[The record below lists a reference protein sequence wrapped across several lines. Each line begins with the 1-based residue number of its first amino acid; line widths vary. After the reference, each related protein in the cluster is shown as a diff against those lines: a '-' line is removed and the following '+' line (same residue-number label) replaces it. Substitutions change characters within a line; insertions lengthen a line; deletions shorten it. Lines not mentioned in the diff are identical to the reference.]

1 MKFINVMKKHAAK
14 IVTGVTAAVA
24 SSSSF
29 AITVPEAI
37 DSAVTAGQSN
47 YTLVV
52 VGLIVMA
59 ATGFGLNMI
68 IKAMH

>member
-1 MKFINVMKKHAAK
+1 
-14 IVTGVTAAVA
+14 GVTAAVA

-37 DSAVTAGQSN
+37 DAAVTAGQSN